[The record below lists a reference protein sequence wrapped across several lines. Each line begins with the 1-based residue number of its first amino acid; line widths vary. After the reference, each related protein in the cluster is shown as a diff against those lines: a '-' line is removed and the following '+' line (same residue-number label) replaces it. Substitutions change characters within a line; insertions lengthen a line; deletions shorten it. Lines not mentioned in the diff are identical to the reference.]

1 MVIVADDTE
10 AAAWRF
16 ERVHWNDPA
25 IGVMRQADA
34 GYEIAIACARK
45 NGSTCL
51 DCERRGARHAVSRR
65 GRDGARERCERLP
78 HGEQGLA
85 RDHSAPI
92 VAIDVEGLGDLALD
106 RTGLRPVRIRVGVEP
121 GV

>member
-1 MVIVADDTE
+1 MVIIADDTE
-10 AAAWRF
+10 AAAWRI

-51 DCERRGARHAVSRR
+51 DCERRGACHAVSPR
-65 GRDGARERCERLP
+65 GGDGARERCERLP

-106 RTGLRPVRIRVGVEP
+106 RAGLRPTRIRVGVEP